1 MSIRPLRFGS
11 FLALLTLGGLV
22 PALQARVNGELS
34 GHVSTGIEAALIS
47 FTTGFVILTIGL
59 IVSRPMREGL
69 RRIPSAV
76 REGRLAWWAIP
87 AGLLGG
93 LFVACQSF
101 AVPLIGVAMFTVGVV
116 AGQSANALL
125 VDRLGLSPVG
135 RTPLTAR
142 RLLAALIAI
151 AAVVI
156 AVSNLLGA
164 DGFSVLALAL
174 ALIAGAGVAIQQAL
188 GGRVNNGTRMPLS
201 TAWLNFAFGTTGL
214 VIGTLVGATAVG
226 ARIGAPEPGPWWMY
240 IGGTLGVIFIT
251 TASWAVPRYGVL
263 VFALTSIAGQLLGA
277 LLLDL
282 AAPVGGELVAW
293 NLVLGVVLTFVA
305 VAVGAGVRL
314 GRRSE
319 GRSGGRRS

>member
-1 MSIRPLRFGS
+1 MSIRPLRVG
-11 FLALLTLGGLV
+11 ALFTLLILGGLV
-22 PALQARVNGELS
+22 PAVQARVNGELS
-34 GHVSTGIEAALIS
+34 GHVGTGIEAALIS
-47 FTTGFVILTIGL
+47 FGTGFALLTVGL
-59 IVSRPMREGL
+59 LVSRQMRDGL
-69 RRIPSAV
+69 RRIPAAV
-76 REGRLAWWAIP
+76 REGRLAWWALP

-135 RTPLTAR
+135 HTPLTPR

-156 AVSNLLGA
+156 AVSHQLGA
-164 DGFSVLALAL
+164 DGFSVVALLL

-188 GGRVNNGTRMPLS
+188 GGRVNNGTGVPLS
-201 TAWLNFAFGTTGL
+201 TAWINFAFGTSGL
-214 VIGTLVGATAVG
+214 IVGILVGAQFVGAEITAV
-226 ARIGAPEPGPWWMY
+226 EPGPWWMY
-240 IGGTLGVIFIT
+240 LGGILGVVFIT

-282 AAPVGGELVAW
+282 LAPVGGELVDW
-293 NLVLGVVLTFVA
+293 NLVVGVLLTFVA
-305 VAVGAGVRL
+305 VAVGSMQ
-314 GRRSE
+314 RRTHAI
-319 GRSGGRRS
+319 R

>member
-1 MSIRPLRFGS
+1 MSVRPLRVGS
-11 FLALLTLGGLV
+11 FLVLLILGGLV

-34 GHVSTGIEAALIS
+34 GHVGTGIEAALIS
-47 FTTGFVILTIGL
+47 FGTGFALLTIAL
-59 IVSRPMREGL
+59 ACSRQMRDGL
-69 RRIPSAV
+69 RRIPVAV
-76 REGRLAWWAIP
+76 REGRLAWWALP

-135 RTPLTAR
+135 RTPLTPR

-151 AAVVI
+151 SAVVL
-156 AVSNLLGA
+156 AVSHLLGA
-164 DGFSVLALAL
+164 DGFSPIAMIL

-188 GGRVNNGTRMPLS
+188 GGRVNNGTGVPLS
-201 TAWLNFAFGTTGL
+201 TAWLNFAFGTGGL
-214 VIGTLVGATAVG
+214 VLGTLVGALFVG
-226 ARIGAPEPGPWWMY
+226 ARVSSPEPGPWWMY
-240 IGGTLGVIFIT
+240 LGGVLGVAFIT

-263 VFALTSIAGQLLGA
+263 VFALVSIAGQLLGA

-282 AAPVGGELVAW
+282 LVPVGSGLVAW
-293 NLVLGVVLTFVA
+293 NLIVGVLLTFVA
-305 VAVGAGVRL
+305 VAVGTGARL
-314 GRRSE
+314 QRPRP
-319 GRSGGRRS
+319 

>member
-1 MSIRPLRFGS
+1 MSIRPLRLGS
-11 FLALLTLGGLV
+11 FLALLALGGLV

-47 FTTGFVILTIGL
+47 FGTGFAILTIGL
-59 IVSRPMREGL
+59 VISRPMREGL
-69 RRIPSAV
+69 RRIPVAV
-76 REGRLAWWAIP
+76 REGRLAWWAVP

-135 RTPLTAR
+135 HTPLTTR
-142 RLLAALIAI
+142 RLLAALLAI
-151 AAVVI
+151 TAVII
-156 AVSNLLGA
+156 AVFNLLGA
-164 DGFSVLALAL
+164 DGFSPIAMVL

-188 GGRVNNGTRMPLS
+188 GGRVNNGSGNPLS

-214 VIGTLVGATAVG
+214 AIGTLVGAALMG
-226 ARIGAPEPGPWWMY
+226 ARLGSPEPGPWWMY
-240 IGGTLGVIFIT
+240 LGGTLGVIFIT

-282 AAPVGGELVAW
+282 VAPVGGELVAW
-293 NLVLGVVLTFVA
+293 NLVVGVLLTFVA
-305 VAVGAGVRL
+305 VAVGAGVSPP
-314 GRRSE
+314 RR
-319 GRSGGRRS
+319 RR

>member
-1 MSIRPLRFGS
+1 MSIRPLRAGS
-11 FLALLTLGGLV
+11 FLAILVLGGLV

-34 GHVSTGIEAALIS
+34 GHVSTGVEAALIS
-47 FTTGFVILTIGL
+47 FGTGFALLTIGL
-59 IVSRPMREGL
+59 IASRRMRDGL
-69 RRIPSAV
+69 RRIPAAV

-135 RTPLTAR
+135 HTPLTSR

-156 AVSNLLGA
+156 AVANLLGA
-164 DGFSVLALAL
+164 KGFSPIAMLL

-188 GGRVNNGTRMPLS
+188 GGRVNNGTGYPLS

-214 VIGTLVGATAVG
+214 VVGALIGAAVIG
-226 ARIGAPEPGPWWMY
+226 ARVGQPEPGPWWMY

-277 LLLDL
+277 LLLDFL
-282 AAPVGGELVAW
+282 APLGGELVTW
-293 NLVLGVVLTFVA
+293 NLVLGVLLTFVA

-314 GRRSE
+314 GQRR
-319 GRSGGRRS
+319 R

>member
-1 MSIRPLRFGS
+1 MSIRPLRVGS
-11 FLALLTLGGLV
+11 FLVLLILGGLV
-22 PALQARVNGELS
+22 PAVQARVNGELS
-34 GHVSTGIEAALIS
+34 GHVGTGIEAALIS
-47 FTTGFVILTIGL
+47 FGTGFLLLTIGL
-59 IVSRPMREGL
+59 IVSRQMRDGL
-69 RRIPSAV
+69 RRIPAAV
-76 REGRLAWWAIP
+76 REGRLAWWALP

-93 LFVACQSF
+93 LFVACQSI

-135 RTPLTAR
+135 HTPLTPR
-142 RLLAALIAI
+142 RLSAALIAI

-156 AVSNLLGA
+156 AVSHLLGA
-164 DGFSVLALAL
+164 EGFSFIALLL

-188 GGRVNNGTRMPLS
+188 GGRVNNATAMPLS
-201 TAWLNFAFGTTGL
+201 TTWLNFAFGTGGL
-214 VIGTLVGATAVG
+214 LIGALVGAAAVG
-226 ARIGAPEPGPWWMY
+226 APVSQPEPGPWWMY
-240 IGGTLGVIFIT
+240 LGGILGIAFIT

-282 AAPVGGELVAW
+282 LLPVDGGLVAW
-293 NLVLGVVLTFVA
+293 NLILGVVLTFIA

-314 GRRSE
+314 PRLRR
-319 GRSGGRRS
+319 

>member
-1 MSIRPLRFGS
+1 MSVRPLRVGS
-11 FLALLTLGGLV
+11 FLVLLILGGLV

-34 GHVSTGIEAALIS
+34 GHVGTGIEAALIS
-47 FTTGFVILTIGL
+47 FGTGFVLLTIGL
-59 IVSRPMREGL
+59 VISRPMREGL
-69 RRIPSAV
+69 RRIPVAV

-135 RTPLTAR
+135 RTPLTPR

-151 AAVVI
+151 SAVVI
-156 AVSNLLGA
+156 AVSHLLGA
-164 DGFSVLALAL
+164 DGFSPIAMIL

-188 GGRVNNGTRMPLS
+188 GGRVNNGSGNPLS
-201 TAWLNFAFGTTGL
+201 TAWLNFAFGTSGL
-214 VIGTLVGATAVG
+214 VLGTLVGALFFGTRVSS
-226 ARIGAPEPGPWWMY
+226 PEPGPWWMY
-240 IGGTLGVIFIT
+240 LGGVLGVAFIT

-263 VFALTSIAGQLLGA
+263 VFALVSIAGQLLGA

-282 AAPVGGELVAW
+282 LVPVGSGLVAW
-293 NLVLGVVLTFVA
+293 NLIVGVLLTFVA
-305 VAVGAGVRL
+305 VAVGTGARL
-314 GRRSE
+314 QRPRP
-319 GRSGGRRS
+319 

>member
-1 MSIRPLRFGS
+1 MSIRPLRVGS
-11 FLALLTLGGLV
+11 FVVLLSFGGLV

-34 GHVSTGIEAALIS
+34 GHVGTGIEAALIS
-47 FTTGFVILTIGL
+47 FSPGFALLTIGL
-59 IVSRPMREGL
+59 VFSRQMREGL
-69 RRIPSAV
+69 RRIPVAV

-101 AVPLIGVAMFTVGVV
+101 AVPLIGVAMFTVGIV

-135 RTPLTAR
+135 HTPLTAR

-151 AAVVI
+151 AAVLI
-156 AVSNLLGA
+156 AVAHLLGA
-164 DGFSVLALAL
+164 DGFSPIAMILAI
-174 ALIAGAGVAIQQAL
+174 IAGAGVAIQQAL
-188 GGRVNNGTRMPLS
+188 GGRVNNATGMPLS
-201 TAWLNFAFGTTGL
+201 TTWLNFAFGTGGL
-214 VIGTLVGATAVG
+214 LIGALVGAAAVG
-226 ARIGAPEPGPWWMY
+226 APVGQPEPGPWWMY
-240 IGGTLGVIFIT
+240 LGGVLGIAFIT

-282 AAPVGGELVAW
+282 IVPVGGELVAW
-293 NLVLGVVLTFVA
+293 NLVIGVLLTFVA
-305 VAVGAGVRL
+305 VAVGSGMRL
-314 GRRSE
+314 PKPRR
-319 GRSGGRRS
+319 

>member
-1 MSIRPLRFGS
+1 MSIRPLRVGS
-11 FLALLTLGGLV
+11 FFLLLILGGLV
-22 PALQARVNGELS
+22 PAVQARVNGELS
-34 GHVSTGIEAALIS
+34 GHVGTGIEAALIS
-47 FTTGFVILTIGL
+47 FGTGFALLTIGL
-59 IVSRPMREGL
+59 MVSRQMRDGL

-76 REGRLAWWAIP
+76 REGRLAWWALP

-135 RTPLTAR
+135 HTPLTPR

-156 AVSNLLGA
+156 AVSHLLGA
-164 DGFSVLALAL
+164 EGFSVIALLL

-188 GGRVNNGTRMPLS
+188 GGRVNNGTRAPLS
-201 TAWLNFAFGTTGL
+201 TAWINFAFGTSGL
-214 VIGTLVGATAVG
+214 VIGTLVGAQFMGAQISAV
-226 ARIGAPEPGPWWMY
+226 EPGPWWMY
-240 IGGTLGVIFIT
+240 LGGVLGVMFIT

-282 AAPVGGELVAW
+282 LLPVDGGLVAW
-293 NLVLGVVLTFVA
+293 NLVLGVLLTFIA
-305 VAVGAGVRL
+305 VAVGAGVSLPRV
-314 GRRSE
+314 RR
-319 GRSGGRRS
+319 

>member
-1 MSIRPLRFGS
+1 MSIRPLRVGS
-11 FLALLTLGGLV
+11 FLVLLILGGLV
-22 PALQARVNGELS
+22 PAVQARVNGELS
-34 GHVSTGIEAALIS
+34 GHVGTGIEAALIS
-47 FTTGFVILTIGL
+47 FGTGFLLLTIGL
-59 IVSRPMREGL
+59 IVSRQMRDGL
-69 RRIPSAV
+69 RRIPAAV
-76 REGRLAWWAIP
+76 REGRLAWWALP

-93 LFVACQSF
+93 LFVACQSI

-135 RTPLTAR
+135 HTPLTPR
-142 RLLAALIAI
+142 RLSAALIAI

-156 AVSNLLGA
+156 AVSHLLGA
-164 DGFSVLALAL
+164 EGFSFIALLL

-188 GGRVNNGTRMPLS
+188 GGRVNNGTGVPLS
-201 TAWLNFAFGTTGL
+201 TAWINFAFGTSGL
-214 VIGTLVGATAVG
+214 VVGILVGAQFMGSQITDVD
-226 ARIGAPEPGPWWMY
+226 PGPWWMY
-240 IGGTLGVIFIT
+240 LGGVLGVMFIT

-282 AAPVGGELVAW
+282 LLPVDGGLVAW
-293 NLVLGVVLTFVA
+293 NLILGVVLTFIA

-314 GRRSE
+314 PRLRR
-319 GRSGGRRS
+319 

>member
-1 MSIRPLRFGS
+1 MSIRPLRLGS
-11 FLALLTLGGLV
+11 FLALLALGGLV

-47 FTTGFVILTIGL
+47 FSTGFAILTIGL
-59 IVSRPMREGL
+59 VISRPMREGL
-69 RRIPSAV
+69 RRIPAAV
-76 REGRLAWWAIP
+76 REGRLAWWAVP

-135 RTPLTAR
+135 HTPLTTR
-142 RLLAALIAI
+142 RLLAALLAI
-151 AAVVI
+151 SAVII
-156 AVSNLLGA
+156 AVFNLLGA
-164 DGFSVLALAL
+164 KGFSPVAMLL

-188 GGRVNNGTRMPLS
+188 GGRVNNGSGNPLS
-201 TAWLNFAFGTTGL
+201 TAWLNFAFGTSGL
-214 VIGTLVGATAVG
+214 VIGTLVGAAVIG
-226 ARIGAPEPGPWWMY
+226 ARVGQPEPGPWWMY
-240 IGGTLGVIFIT
+240 LGGTLGVIFIT

-282 AAPVGGELVAW
+282 VAPVGGELVAW
-293 NLVLGVVLTFVA
+293 NLVVGVLLTFVA
-305 VAVGAGVRL
+305 VAVGAGARL
-314 GRRSE
+314 PRS
-319 GRSGGRRS
+319 RS